1 MKTGIA
7 KAEELAQ
14 AGKDAIMDLDVM
26 LLASQIVKS
35 AKDITEDEL
44 IHLMF
49 KYSGTLAASV
59 SARLTSILMTESE
72 LNEMISDIQ
81 MFDEIGKSVLG
92 E

>member
-14 AGKDAIMDLDVM
+14 AGRDAITDVEVM
-26 LLASQIVKS
+26 LLASQIVRN

-49 KYSGTLAASV
+49 KYSGTL
-59 SARLTSILMTESE
+59 
-72 LNEMISDIQ
+72 
-81 MFDEIGKSVLG
+81 EIGRAHV
-92 E
+92 

>member
-7 KAEELAQ
+7 RAEELAQ

-26 LLASQIVKS
+26 VLASHIVKH
-35 AKDITEDEL
+35 AKDITEEEL

-49 KYSGTLAASV
+49 KYSGTLTASV

-72 LNEMISDIQ
+72 LNEIISDIR
-81 MFDEIGKSVLG
+81 MFDEIGNSVLG
-92 E
+92 D

>member
-14 AGKDAIMDLDVM
+14 AGKDAMTDLDVM
-26 LLASQIVKS
+26 FLAAQIVRS

-49 KYSGTLAASV
+49 KYSGTLTASV

-72 LNEMISDIQ
+72 LDEMISDIQ

>member
-7 KAEELAQ
+7 KAEQLAQ
-14 AGKDAIMDLDVM
+14 AGKDAMTDFDVM
-26 LLASQIVKS
+26 VLVSHIVRS

-49 KYSGTLAASV
+49 KYSGTLTASV

>member
-7 KAEELAQ
+7 RAEELAQ

-26 LLASQIVKS
+26 VLASHIVKH
-35 AKDITEDEL
+35 AKDITEEEL

-72 LNEMISDIQ
+72 FNSMVSEVE
-81 MFDEIGKSVLG
+81 MFDEIERNVLG

>member
-7 KAEELAQ
+7 KAEQLAQ
-14 AGKDAIMDLDVM
+14 AGKDAMTDFDVM
-26 LLASQIVKS
+26 VLASHIVRS

-72 LNEMISDIQ
+72 LNEMISDIE

-92 E
+92 D

>member
-72 LNEMISDIQ
+72 LDEMISDIQ

-92 E
+92 D